1 MVLENWATRNG
12 SFNRNQFFSEQLTV
26 NRLKTMDKLMQM
38 LLLVVQQPGN
48 LGLTLLPSILE
59 FSLNYVMPLLMQT
72 QTANEFCDV
81 VMSLFQLLDG

>member
-1 MVLENWATRNG
+1 MIKKKK
-12 SFNRNQFFSEQLTV
+12 NQFRFIFSEQLTM

-38 LLLVVQQPGN
+38 LLLVVQQPGS
-48 LGLTLLPSILE
+48 LGLQLLPSILP

-72 QTANEFCDV
+72 QNANEFCDV